1 MLFSASGYL
10 YAAQQPNT
18 SLIQTGGGNGPV
30 KPGNQQAIIAWLGA
44 NSGRD
49 NAL

>member
-1 MLFSASGYL
+1 MLFAALRHL
-10 YAAQQPNT
+10 YATQQLNM

-30 KPGNQQAIIAWLGA
+30 KPGNQQAIFAWLGA